1 MEGHTE
7 RREKLECPGVTSI
20 EQKLASLT
28 RQRPNIGPAPRSSV
42 LGKLATFLPQLAS
55 ENERLQQQMQ
65 DRPAEEFD
73 IEHVDGDEDGPY
85 IEMDLACGIL
95 ELRDEAALRAAER
108 AMNGQEGAFH
118 KGESSSSSSID
129 DSASDDT
136 EEDGDD
142 SDRGDEGEYASRD
155 DEEMRP
161 GAPKQG
167 PMAEEADGDKNDDG
181 VGQGLAEAN
190 GREHQRRAGVGRG
203 ATAAILNGRRKIA
216 PKRSKIIEELS

>member
-1 MEGHTE
+1 MVLLITVGA
-7 RREKLECPGVTSI
+7 

-42 LGKLATFLPQLAS
+42 LDKLATFLPQLAS

-73 IEHVDGDEDGPY
+73 IEHVEGDEDGPY

-95 ELRDEAALRAAER
+95 ELHDEAALRAAER

-118 KGESSSSSSID
+118 KGESSSSSSSD

-136 EEDGDD
+136 EEDDDD
-142 SDRGDEGEYASRD
+142 SDRGDEGEYASGD

-161 GAPKQG
+161 GAPGQD
-167 PMAEEADGDKNDDG
+167 PMEEEAAGDKSDDG
-181 VGQGLAEAN
+181 VGKGLAETN
-190 GREHQRRAGVGRG
+190 GRERRGRAGVGRVV
-203 ATAAILNGRRKIA
+203 TAQPTGDAKLNRRRKVA
-216 PKRSKIIEELS
+216 AKRSKMIEELS